1 MSRRRRPVGPGAR
14 QADPAT
20 APEPGPA
27 PVRPGTVIQCGSL
40 TPPRPWASQ
49 GLALRVAAVED
60 QAFLRALYAD
70 VRADEVA
77 LAGWPVP
84 LAEAFLDS
92 QFDLQSRH
100 YARAFPGAEILL
112 ILAAGAPIGR
122 LYLHDSDQ
130 GRLIVE
136 FSLLAAWRGRG
147 LGGALIRQVQAQS
160 RRAGLPRCWLHVAHH
175 NPAARRLYDRLG
187 FRVTGQDQTHC
198 RMDWTPQ

>member
-1 MSRRRRPVGPGAR
+1 MPR
-14 QADPAT
+14 
-20 APEPGPA
+20 
-27 PVRPGTVIQCGSL
+27 SL
-40 TPPRPWASQ
+40 PPPRRWAAQ
-49 GLALRVAAVED
+49 GLALRAATAQD

-77 LAGWPVP
+77 LAGWPRP

-92 QFDLQSRH
+92 QFDLQVGH
-100 YARAFPGAEILL
+100 YARTFPGADILL
-112 ILAAGAPIGR
+112 ILAEGAPIGR

-136 FSLLAAWRGRG
+136 ISLLAAWRGRG
-147 LGGALIRQVQAQS
+147 LGGALIRQIQAQS

-175 NPAARRLYDRLG
+175 NTAARRLYERLG
-187 FRVTGQDQTHC
+187 FRVTDQDQTHC